1 MRIRVLLSIIVLLS
15 GASAMVAPA
24 LGQTWSDQQV
34 EVWKVIESDWK
45 AYMEKDQATV
55 DKNRHEKLLRWEYGD
70 PAPMNKASDQ
80 KWNRYYMENF
90 TTLVQELYP
99 IGIVVHGNTAVA
111 HYFYTVV
118 SENKKGERRTR
129 PGKYTDVPVKDNGT
143 WRFQIGRAS
152 CRERV

>member
-1 MRIRVLLSIIVLLS
+1 MRMRLLLSIIVLLS
-15 GASAMVAPA
+15 GATMVAPA
-24 LGQTWSDQQV
+24 LGQTLSDQQV

-55 DKNRHEKLLRWEYGD
+55 DKNRHERLLRWEYGE
-70 PAPMNKASDQ
+70 PAPINKASDQ
-80 KWNRYYMENF
+80 KWNRYNMENT

-99 IGIVVHGNTAVA
+99 VGIVVHGNTAVA

-129 PGKYTDVPVKDNGT
+129 HGKYTDVLVKDDST
-143 WRFQIGRAS
+143 WRFLAWHGGDDSARN
-152 CRERV
+152 